1 MRTSPQLLYGSP
13 LILLGGRHLRL
24 DEFDTYFQ
32 CIRDPH
38 DMPTLPVILISW
50 DARHPRLFFR
60 FAYTHFVSFSVPA
73 CLVPWGRGR
82 GIRIIRRSPVFGVFL
97 RTTCC
102 MLFWLVQGLLFVES
116 VDMAGASPPVVY
128 SPLNG
133 LTTWMHPPFFLCFAT
148 PLLFVRSSSG
158 WQPSGETEK
167 RCILFGS
174 R

>member
-1 MRTSPQLLYGSP
+1 ML
-13 LILLGGRHLRL
+13 
-24 DEFDTYFQ
+24 
-32 CIRDPH
+32 
-38 DMPTLPVILISW
+38 VIL
-50 DARHPRLFFR
+50 AFFIR

-82 GIRIIRRSPVFGVFL
+82 GILDNTTISCVWCFSAYNLLYAVLAWCEEIAWCLSMLSILEQSAYFL
-97 RTTCC
+97 SV
-102 MLFWLVQGLLFVES
+102 VQGLLFVES

-158 WQPSGETEK
+158 W
-167 RCILFGS
+167 
-174 R
+174 